1 MTHGMGQIAHGAD
14 HITVHLKTHLSELIH
29 PLPHHNLLM
38 LHLQTLAFWRRYD
51 NDGPTLSQ
59 RTCPRARTRPDISLA
74 RVLALHPPGMTLV
87 TRSIRLANTHKTYAK
102 YQHGDERPQTDL
114 PFAAHRLQ
122 RSTDVPAS
130 TSPSSSQQHFL
141 VRSAASLCS
150 FLATARALAAS
161 ASRHVSSIR
170 SPCFHHSHASITHM

>member
-59 RTCPRARTRPDISLA
+59 QTCQCARTRPDISLA
-74 RVLALHPPGMTLV
+74 RVLALRPPGMTLV
-87 TRSIRLANTHKTYAK
+87 TRSIRLANTHETYTK
-102 YQHGDERPQTDL
+102 YQHRDEIPQTDL
-114 PFAAHRLQ
+114 PFTAHRLQ
-122 RSTDVPAS
+122 RSTDVVGGMIIRYAARPFHLGLTFQTILII
-130 TSPSSSQQHFL
+130 TSLIHYFA
-141 VRSAASLCS
+141 V
-150 FLATARALAAS
+150 
-161 ASRHVSSIR
+161 
-170 SPCFHHSHASITHM
+170 